1 MKHTPSSLLGIT
13 VVVCLSVFLLTNLA
27 AGQKYTAPSN
37 PQIGSQNTVT
47 ADPPLS
53 RPSTTPCVVPL
64 FTGFTFADFSP
75 KPFSYTPPS
84 CPGSWAMV
92 VLEADFSINAGRQ
105 FDRTANIW
113 IGGVNVYFGT
123 TAEPSHTVGRS
134 WHIESDLTDYSPL
147 FTAAQA
153 GQVDLD
159 NLVNG
164 TYTSVLTGSAQLL
177 FYPVPNG
184 GAAPETAD
192 QVLAMSA
199 GPTGGSVLLFSPSDT
214 LSRTFS
220 LPANVE
226 RVYLDV
232 LAQSQ
237 SNDEFWYTCV
247 PNDVAAELQSCG
259 ATAFRESEISIDG
272 QPAGVAP
279 VYPWIYTGGIDPYLW
294 RPIPDIQTLNF
305 APYRV
310 NLTPFAGILS
320 DGNPHTV
327 SLSVFNADSYFS
339 TTASLLLYLDHGA
352 AQVTGGLSADT
363 IGSANPTV
371 TENVS
376 TDSSGNI
383 TGTVSVTSGRQFK
396 VSGFANTS
404 HGTVTTEVVQHIDFS
419 NSQQFNITGD
429 GNLYVQDITQSTKI
443 GSLTTRTSAGQIQV
457 TTRELQWPLTL
468 NYSFVVNPDGSA
480 DQTTSIQQEYRQH
493 EVDTGSG
500 GPAYV
505 SDLTVTDTP
514 SDTLVFGSTTFPENQ
529 TSTQHFV
536 FTDNRGACW
545 DRMITASG
553 GALTSV
559 SDACEH

>member
-1 MKHTPSSLLGIT
+1 
-13 VVVCLSVFLLTNLA
+13 
-27 AGQKYTAPSN
+27 
-37 PQIGSQNTVT
+37 
-47 ADPPLS
+47 
-53 RPSTTPCVVPL
+53 
-64 FTGFTFADFSP
+64 
-75 KPFSYTPPS
+75 
-84 CPGSWAMV
+84 
-92 VLEADFSINAGRQ
+92 
-105 FDRTANIW
+105 
-113 IGGVNVYFGT
+113 
-123 TAEPSHTVGRS
+123 
-134 WHIESDLTDYSPL
+134 
-147 FTAAQA
+147 
-153 GQVDLD
+153 
-159 NLVNG
+159 
-164 TYTSVLTGSAQLL
+164 
-177 FYPVPNG
+177 
-184 GAAPETAD
+184 
-192 QVLAMSA
+192 MSA
-199 GPTGGSVLLFSPSDT
+199 GPTGGSVLLFSPSDSLT
-214 LSRTFS
+214 RTFS
-220 LPANVE
+220 LPTNVE

-247 PNDVAAELQSCG
+247 PNDVAAELVSCG

-327 SLSVFNADSYFS
+327 SLSVLNVDSYFS

-363 IGSANPTV
+363 VGSANPTV
-371 TENVS
+371 TENIS

-396 VSGFANTS
+396 VTGFANTS

-419 NSQQFNITGD
+419 NSQEFNITGD

-443 GSLTTRTSAGQIQV
+443 GSLTTRKSEGQMQV

-493 EVDTGSG
+493 EVDTVSG

-529 TSTQHFV
+529 ASTQHVV

-545 DRMITASG
+545 DRTITASG

-559 SDACEH
+559 SDACKH